1 VQYILH
7 TLNTL
12 KLIFVF
18 DVCIFELELKESNN
32 MLSKKM
38 QVALND
44 QIKIESESSQVYLAM
59 ASWAEIQPGIDNVTS
74 FFYQHSDEE
83 RMHML
88 KLIHFVNERGG
99 FAAVPALPQPP
110 LTFPSIIHAFK
121 ELLKHEIFVSE
132 SINKLMGL
140 AMDEKDYATAN
151 FLQWYVAEQIE
162 EEALARTMN
171 DKLELIGDD
180 KGGMYLFDK
189 DILTISV
196 TKAQ

>member
-1 VQYILH
+1 
-7 TLNTL
+7 
-12 KLIFVF
+12 
-18 DVCIFELELKESNN
+18 

-38 QVALND
+38 NEALNE
-44 QIKIESESSQVYLAM
+44 QIRIESESSQVYLAM

-83 RMHML
+83 RMHAL

-99 FAAVPALPQPP
+99 FAEIPALAQPP
-110 LTFPSIIHAFK
+110 LTFPSIKHAFK
-121 ELLKHEIFVSE
+121 ALLDHEIFVSQ
-132 SINKLMGL
+132 SINKLVDISL
-140 AMDEKDYATAN
+140 QEKDYATHN

-189 DILTISV
+189 DILTISMAAEQA
-196 TKAQ
+196 KQ

>member
-1 VQYILH
+1 
-7 TLNTL
+7 
-12 KLIFVF
+12 
-18 DVCIFELELKESNN
+18 
-32 MLSKKM
+32 MLSKRM
-38 QVALND
+38 QEALNE
-44 QIKIESESSQVYLAM
+44 QIRIEAESSQVYLAM

-88 KLIHFVNERGG
+88 KMIHFVNERGG
-99 FAAVPALPQPP
+99 FATIPALEQPP
-110 LTFPSIIHAFK
+110 LTFPSIKHAFQA
-121 ELLKHEIFVSE
+121 LLKHEEFVSQ
-132 SINKLMGL
+132 SINKLVDISL
-140 AMDEKDYATAN
+140 EEKDYATHN

-189 DILTISV
+189 DILTISMESE
-196 TKAQ
+196 Q